1 MTAPR
6 PASEPMV
13 NAPAPVLAVVG
24 SILLPY
30 LVQSRLAEPDAMVG
44 ALALIPAE
52 VPQGRVWPLITV
64 LIVHGGW
71 LHAILNALG
80 ALAFGAP
87 VARWFGV
94 RGSGRFLLFYLL
106 CALISSLGY
115 VLLHWGQAGMLVG
128 ASGAISGLMGASSRL
143 LDGRGRL
150 APFASRSV
158 IGMAAAWLVINALMA
173 MNWVDAGTGG
183 APIAWEAHLF
193 GYAAGLLLIGP
204 FTPRPSAG

>member
-1 MTAPR
+1 MIASR
-6 PASEPMV
+6 PAAEPMF
-13 NAPAPVLAVVG
+13 NAPAPVLAVVA
-24 SILLPY
+24 SILAAY
-30 LVQSRLAEPDAMVG
+30 LVQSRLPDPNAMVG
-44 ALALIPAE
+44 ALALVPAE
-52 VPQGRVWPLITV
+52 VPQGRVWPLLTV
-64 LIVHGGW
+64 LIVHAGW

-80 ALAFGAP
+80 ALAFGTP

-94 RGSGRFLLFYLL
+94 GGSGRFLLFYLL

-115 VLLHWGQAGMLVG
+115 VLLHWGRTDMLVG

-150 APFASRSV
+150 APFASRTV
-158 IGMAAAWLVINALMA
+158 VGMGAAWLVINALMA
-173 MNWVDAGTGG
+173 MNWIDAGTGG

-204 FTPRPSAG
+204 FTPRPAVS

>member
-1 MTAPR
+1 MTASR
-6 PASEPMV
+6 PAAEPMF
-13 NAPAPVLAVVG
+13 NAPAPVVAVVA

-30 LVQSRLAEPDAMVG
+30 LVQSRLTDPDAMVG
-44 ALALIPAE
+44 ALALVPAE
-52 VPQGRVWPLITV
+52 VAQGRVWPLLSV
-64 LIVHGGW
+64 VVVHGSW

-87 VARWFGV
+87 VARWLGV
-94 RGSGRFLLFYLL
+94 RADLRFVLFYLL

-115 VLLHWGQAGMLVG
+115 VLLHWAQAGVLVG

-150 APFASRSV
+150 APFASRTV

-173 MNWVDAGTGG
+173 MNWIDAGTGG

-204 FTPRPSAG
+204 FTPHSSPG